1 MIEVMAIAAGGAI
14 GALARFWTVN
24 LVSQLAGADFPY
36 GILVVNVLGSC
47 LIGIAFVLLIERSS
61 MDTPWRSFVIVGI
74 LGAFTTFSTFS
85 LQALYLMEAGR
96 LMAAATY
103 VVGSVVLCLIG
114 VALGVAVTRAFN

>member
-85 LQALYLMEAGR
+85 LQALDLMEAGR